1 MKISYTRIP
10 AIHGAVVVAFV
21 ALCAVIFGFLW
32 TNAGGRI
39 PLITQDGYRVSVV
52 LPDVDNLVFQSDVRI
67 AGVRVGKIEELRVT
81 GRTARATMEL
91 DDDVAPL
98 HEGAT
103 VTVSAKTLI
112 EETFLAVVDGKG
124 AEIPNGTTLPKDAGT
139 TSVQLNDVLTS
150 LDRPTRTQLR
160 SMVQSS
166 GLVTDGTKEE
176 VDDLLTGLG
185 ALGRDGSSALEAA
198 ANQSQ
203 DLAELT
209 RNLAAVMR
217 ALDQRQGQIVQL
229 SEDSDAITA
238 SMASEKENIEEL
250 MRELPPFMESA
261 RDATE
266 DLERLAEPLDGVA
279 ENLDDAA
286 PNLAAALEE
295 LPGTTKELR
304 LLVPDLQRVVDR
316 APATFTRTPKFVDS
330 ARPVVRSLSVVLQ
343 DLNPMLAYM
352 KPYGHDMA
360 GQFRNVSLAVGATD
374 TKGHILRVRT
384 VFTGHS
390 LNSPIKALL
399 PGVHYNPYP
408 APGAAQDD
416 PDTTFTGPYPRVH
429 RDPLP
434 K

>member
-1 MKISYTRIP
+1 VKISYTKIP

-21 ALCAVIFGFLW
+21 ALCAAIFGFLW
-32 TNAGGRI
+32 TGAGGRI
-39 PLITQDGYRVSVV
+39 PLISQEGYRVSVL

-67 AGVRVGKIEELRVT
+67 AGVRVGKIEELKVN
-81 GRTARATMEL
+81 GRTARVTMEL

-98 HEGAT
+98 HDGAT

-112 EETFLAVVDGKG
+112 EETFLTVVDGKG
-124 AEIPNGTTLPKDAGT
+124 AEIPNGATLPKDAGT

-160 SMVQSS
+160 SMVRSS

-176 VDDLLTGLG
+176 VDALLTGLG
-185 ALGRDGSSALEAA
+185 ALGRDGGGALEAA

-238 SMASEKENIEEL
+238 SMAAEKDNIEEL

-286 PNLAAALEE
+286 PDLSAALKE

-316 APATFTRTPKFVDS
+316 APATFSRTPEFVNS
-330 ARPVVRSLSVVLQ
+330 ARPVVQSLSVVLQ
-343 DLNPMLAYM
+343 DLNPMLTYM

-390 LNSPIKALL
+390 LNSPVKALL

-416 PDTTFTGPYPRVH
+416 PDTTFKGPYPRVE

-434 K
+434 Q